1 MVIDPYAKLGERLR
15 SKSRTQGRREDEFD
29 ALIRAASQEM
39 GAAAEAALGI
49 LVDIAEGVGLRYLED
64 AARMGGGS
72 SQFAPRA
79 VRAARA
85 ATSRLPSASGRALS
99 TSAETILHAGFSVLR
114 ELRRR
119 LESGRRRVRP
129 AGHPRPPASGTSRGR
144 SPSPADIPQ
153 DFAPDLAEA
162 APEVVTRARGA
173 RGRRAPERGRA
184 PDREERAGERPPAEG
199 PRQPDSR
206 ARGERRPPPDRR
218 APGRRE
224 PDETRP
230 PDARRR
236 PGRPPVAPEGPPPS
250 LRPTVRRIPARRV
263 RPETP
268 PSRRPDDR

>member
-15 SKSRTQGRREDEFD
+15 SKGRAQGRREDEFD

-72 SQFAPRA
+72 SQFGPRA

-85 ATSRLPSASGRALS
+85 ATSRLPAASGRALS

-129 AGHPRPPASGTSRGR
+129 AGHPRPPAPGTGRRR
-144 SPSPADIPQ
+144 SPPS
-153 DFAPDLAEA
+153 PDLSPDLVEAE
-162 APEVVTRARGA
+162 PEVPSRARAA
-173 RGRRAPERGRA
+173 RGRRAPDRGRSPERG
-184 PDREERAGERPPAEG
+184 ERTGERPPSEA
-199 PRQPDSR
+199 PRTPESR
-206 ARGERRPPPDRR
+206 VRGERRPPADRR
-218 APGRRE
+218 PPERRG
-224 PDETRP
+224 PDERRP
-230 PDARRR
+230 PDDRR
-236 PGRPPVAPEGPPPS
+236 PPERPPVSPEHPRPP
-250 LRPTVRRIPARRV
+250 LRPSVRRIPERRV
-263 RPETP
+263 RPDTP
-268 PSRRPDDR
+268 PPRRPDDR

>member
-15 SKSRTQGRREDEFD
+15 SKGRAHGRGEDEFD

-129 AGHPRPPASGTSRGR
+129 AGHPRPPAPGTGRRR
-144 SPSPADIPQ
+144 SPPPPDLP
-153 DFAPDLAEA
+153 PDLAGAEFEA
-162 APEVVTRARGA
+162 PDRARAA
-173 RGRRAPERGRA
+173 RGRRRPEPARS
-184 PDREERAGERPPAEG
+184 PDRGEPSGGRTPSR

-206 ARGERRPPPDRR
+206 ARGDRPPPDDRR
-218 APGRRE
+218 PLERGGPDDRRV
-224 PDETRP
+224 PDDRRP
-230 PDARRR
+230 PE
-236 PGRPPVAPEGPPPS
+236 RPPIPPELPRSP

>member
-15 SKSRTQGRREDEFD
+15 SKGRAQGRREDEFD

-72 SQFAPRA
+72 SQFGPRA

-85 ATSRLPSASGRALS
+85 ATSRLPAASGRALS

-129 AGHPRPPASGTSRGR
+129 AGHPRPPAPGTGRRR
-144 SPSPADIPQ
+144 SPPPDLS
-153 DFAPDLAEA
+153 PDLAEA
-162 APEVVTRARGA
+162 EPEVPSRARAA
-173 RGRRAPERGRA
+173 RGRRGPERGRS
-184 PDREERAGERPPAEG
+184 PERGERTGERPPSEA
-199 PRQPDSR
+199 PRTPDSR
-206 ARGERRPPPDRR
+206 VRGERRPPADRR
-218 APGRRE
+218 PPERRG
-224 PDETRP
+224 PDER
-230 PDARRR
+230 
-236 PGRPPVAPEGPPPS
+236 RPPVSPEHPRSP
-250 LRPTVRRIPARRV
+250 LRPSVRRIPERRV
-263 RPETP
+263 RPDTP
-268 PSRRPDDR
+268 PPRRPDDR